1 MEETHCYIECK
12 LKMTQMV
19 EQEVFIGNNLQPCDD
34 LLDNFNWNLTKK
46 EIRKHSRKEHQKSS
60 ET

>member
-46 EIRKHSRKEHQKSS
+46 KKGNQKAQ
-60 ET
+60 